1 MASRSIVRET
11 LSALVLPK
19 RLLPILLVC
28 IPLLVAQATLSR
40 PRLALPLAI
49 LMCTAFLFVAPVC
62 WRILFPEDRELG
74 QTAIRLLLYAG
85 VGAGVVLTVGVVIP
99 KALNIGPTFLTHR
112 TSLAIAGALF
122 LVGGWGLARDIGL
135 EASLIEEKARAAAF
149 AREAE
154 QAQLLALRAHLD
166 PHFLFN
172 TLNAIAE
179 WCREDGE
186 TAERAVLQLSS
197 ILRTLLQGVKSPAWP
212 LENEIELSKTL
223 FSLHQMRD
231 PAAFTA
237 EWDIPSELNLV
248 RVPPMLL
255 LPLAEN
261 AIKHGPAAGHRGAIR
276 IAARAKGSMLH
287 LVLENPG
294 LYKGPRDGSDGIPTV
309 ERRLALAYAGSA
321 RLRIGGN
328 GHRTCVELELPMQGP
343 EPGVAV

>member
-1 MASRSIVRET
+1 MV
-11 LSALVLPK
+11 
-19 RLLPILLVC
+19 VC
-28 IPLLVAQATLSR
+28 IPLIAAQGSFSR
-40 PRLALPLAI
+40 DRLAIPLAV
-49 LMCTAFLFVAPVC
+49 LMCIAFVFIAPLS

-85 VGAGVVLTVGVVIP
+85 VGAGVVLTLGVVVP
-99 KALNIGPTFLTHR
+99 KALGMGVTFLTHR
-112 TSLAIAGALF
+112 TSLAISGAFF

-135 EASLIEEKARAAAF
+135 EASLTREKARAKAF

-154 QAQLLALRAHLD
+154 QAQLLALRSHLD

-197 ILRTLLQGVKSPAWP
+197 ILRTVLQGVKSPTWP
-212 LENEIELSKTL
+212 LEKEIELLKTL

-231 PAAFTA
+231 PAAFSV
-237 EWDIPSELNLV
+237 EWELSSQLASIQ
-248 RVPPMLL
+248 VPPMIL

-261 AIKHGPAAGHRGAIR
+261 AIKHGPAAGHRGEIR
-276 IAARAKGSMLH
+276 FAARSDGSMLR
-287 LVLENPG
+287 LLLENPG
-294 LYKGPRDGSDGIPTV
+294 LYKGPRAGSDGIPMV

-321 RLRIGGN
+321 RFRIQGN
-328 GHRTCVELELPMQGP
+328 GSRTTVELELPVQGP
-343 EPGVAV
+343 EPGVVV